1 MAGKLIDIFQNC
13 KCVKEEKHLAA
24 GEVRSLAFGD
34 NNTVM
39 VVELGLHEVVSRK
52 VIARAEKQIADTYGL
67 DRVMIEP
74 RYNMPGELSNE
85 YIKSLYDDMAYRM
98 PSAKGLL
105 DHRKWA
111 FTDGALQIPMDEVS
125 EKHFA
130 NALRHLEA
138 RIQRELGRS
147 CPVHAVRAD
156 AQAADRDLIE
166 PRYNMPGELSN
177 AYIKSLY
184 DDMAYRMPS
193 AKGLLDHRK
202 WAFADGALQ
211 IPMDEVSEKHFAN
224 ALRHLE
230 ARIQRELGR
239 SCPVHA
245 VRADAQDFAPAPE
258 QEESREEILHKAVEQ
273 AAAAAAETPKP
284 KKPRPAPQQ
293 HTGYQRPRA
302 EKVREDDLIFGKLI
316 QDPIVSVNEAIAAY
330 DMVTIQGEV
339 FFTDNKDIH
348 SKKTGKDYVK
358 IAFDMTDRTNSVRV
372 SKFLAADKAGD
383 TASKIKKGLYCT
395 VQGKMVYDTFAKEMV
410 LEPTGIVKAKKPE
423 RRDTYEGMKRV
434 ELHLHTNMSAMDGMS
449 STASLLCRAAKWG
462 HRAMAITDHGVAQA
476 FPEALHAQEGKQKDT
491 IGDMKIIYGIEAYYI
506 NDENSISV
514 VRGRSAEPLDG
525 TFIVFDLETTGLNP
539 ASEEITE
546 IAAVRVVEGEIRDSF
561 QTYVNPHKPI
571 PAEITELTGIS
582 DETVADAP
590 DLDKAVPEFLAW
602 AGEGQYPLVAHNAG
616 FDMGFLR
623 TACQRLGIEREFTSI
638 DTLEMS
644 RLMLPHMHKFKLNI
658 LAKELQVGPFEH
670 HRASEDAAVLGRIYV
685 KLLKRLREE
694 MHAVTTADI
703 NPVLA
708 ATTDRKNKLKNLPRY
723 HFIIL
728 VKNQAGLR
736 NLYQLI
742 SKSFLEYYNKR
753 PIMPRSELIRHREG
767 LIFGSACEAGEV
779 FRALTKG
786 EPWEE
791 IKRLASFYD
800 YLEIQPIGN
809 NNFMI
814 AKGMA
819 KDEEQL
825 RDWNRDILRLADE
838 LGKPCC
844 ATGDVHFLEPED
856 EAFRRILM
864 AGQGFS
870 DADNQAPLYFK
881 STDEMLKE
889 FSYLGED
896 RAYEVVVKNTNMI
909 ADMCDVIR
917 PVPREN
923 YPPHID
929 GCEDDLRNMC
939 YEKAKRI
946 YGDPLPEPVQ
956 ARLDRELGSII
967 GNGYA
972 VMYIIAQKLV
982 TKSLA
987 DGYLV
992 GSRGSVG
999 SSLAAFMSDITEVN
1013 SLAPHYLCPDDKYLE
1028 WHEEYSCGVD
1038 LPDKICPK
1046 CGKPLTKQG
1055 FNIPFETFLGFEG
1068 DKVPDIDLNFAGE
1081 YQSRIHWYTGEIF
1094 GHDHVFRAGTIGTVA
1109 EKTAFGYVKKY
1120 MEERG
1125 VECSRAEENRLAAG
1139 CTGVRRT
1146 SGQHPGGVVVVPK
1159 EIEIYDVCPIQH
1171 PADDPDSD
1179 IITTHFEY
1187 HSIDANLLKLDE
1199 LGHDDPTI
1207 IKHLENLTGVNAQEI
1222 PLDDPETMSL
1232 FHSCKALKYKGENPD
1247 TDPILGDLGCV
1258 AVPEF
1263 GTKFVRG
1270 MVKETHPS
1278 TFAELVSI
1286 SGLSHG
1292 TDVWLGNAAELV
1304 RKGIPLSGC
1313 ICCRD
1318 DIMNYLILQGVKPK
1332 LSFKTME
1339 SVRKGKGL
1347 TEEMEAA
1354 MNEQHVPEWYIDS
1367 CKKIKYMFPKAHAVA
1382 YVMMA
1387 FRIAWFKVHRPLAF
1401 YSAYFSIRAKGF
1413 DASCMIKGDKVCL
1426 DKMTELRGKERDKT
1440 ISAAEK
1446 DMMTTLEVC
1455 HEFYRRGFTFEPMDV
1470 YKSDATR
1477 FLVTETGLIP
1487 PFTSMPGIGEQAA
1500 LSIVEE
1506 RKNGKFLSAEELIV
1520 RCPKASKAV
1529 VELLEQI
1536 GALGSMPKTTQM
1548 TLF

>member
-74 RYNMPGELSNE
+74 RYNMPGELSN
-85 YIKSLYDDMAYRM
+85 
-98 PSAKGLL
+98 
-105 DHRKWA
+105 
-111 FTDGALQIPMDEVS
+111 
-125 EKHFA
+125 
-130 NALRHLEA
+130 
-138 RIQRELGRS
+138 
-147 CPVHAVRAD
+147 
-156 AQAADRDLIE
+156 
-166 PRYNMPGELSN
+166 

-193 AKGLLDHRK
+193 AKGLLDHTK
-202 WAFADGALQ
+202 WEFADGALQ

-339 FFTDNKDIH
+339 FFTDSKDIH

-358 IAFDMTDRTNSVRV
+358 IAFDITDRTNSVRV

-423 RRDTYEGMKRV
+423 RKDTYEGMKRV

-476 FPEALHAQEGKQKDT
+476 FPEALHAQEGKQKDI

-571 PAEITELTGIS
+571 PPEITELTGIS

-670 HRASEDAAVLGRIYV
+670 HRASEDAAVLGRIYL
-685 KLLKRLREE
+685 KLLKRLKDE

>member
-13 KCVKEEKHLAA
+13 KCVNEEKHLAA

-52 VIARAEKQIADTYGL
+52 VIAKAEKQIADTYGL
-67 DRVMIEP
+67 DRVM
-74 RYNMPGELSNE
+74 
-85 YIKSLYDDMAYRM
+85 
-98 PSAKGLL
+98 
-105 DHRKWA
+105 
-111 FTDGALQIPMDEVS
+111 
-125 EKHFA
+125 
-130 NALRHLEA
+130 
-138 RIQRELGRS
+138 
-147 CPVHAVRAD
+147 
-156 AQAADRDLIE
+156 IE

-193 AKGLLDHRK
+193 AKGLLDHTK
-202 WAFADGALQ
+202 WEFADGALQ

-245 VRADAQDFAPAPE
+245 VRADAQDFTPAPE

-316 QDPIVSVNEAIAAY
+316 QDPIISVNEAIAAY

-339 FFTDNKDIH
+339 FFTDSKDIH

-423 RRDTYEGMKRV
+423 RKDTYEGMKRV

-476 FPEALHAQEGKQKDT
+476 FPEALHAQEGKQKDI

-571 PAEITELTGIS
+571 PPEITELTGIS

-590 DLDKAVPEFLAW
+590 DLDKAVPEFLKW

-896 RAYEVVVKNTNMI
+896 RAYEVVVKNTNRI

-956 ARLDRELGSII
+956 ARLDRELNSII

-1038 LPDKICPK
+1038 LPDKICPN

-1125 VECSRAEENRLAAG
+1125 IECSRAEENRLAAG

-1413 DASCMIKGDKVCL
+1413 DAFCMIKGDKVCL
-1426 DKMTELRGKERDKT
+1426 DKMSELRQKERDKT

-1477 FLVTETGLIP
+1477 FLVTEIGLIP

>member
-13 KCVKEEKHLAA
+13 KCVNEEKHLAA

-74 RYNMPGELSNE
+74 RYNMPGELSN
-85 YIKSLYDDMAYRM
+85 
-98 PSAKGLL
+98 
-105 DHRKWA
+105 
-111 FTDGALQIPMDEVS
+111 
-125 EKHFA
+125 
-130 NALRHLEA
+130 
-138 RIQRELGRS
+138 
-147 CPVHAVRAD
+147 
-156 AQAADRDLIE
+156 
-166 PRYNMPGELSN
+166 

-193 AKGLLDHRK
+193 AKGLLDHTK
-202 WAFADGALQ
+202 WEFADGALQ

-316 QDPIVSVNEAIAAY
+316 QDPIISVNEAIAAY

-339 FFTDNKDIH
+339 FFTDSKDIH

-423 RRDTYEGMKRV
+423 RKDTYEGMKRV

-571 PAEITELTGIS
+571 PPEITELTGIS

-1028 WHEEYSCGVD
+1028 WHEDYSCGVD

>member
-74 RYNMPGELSNE
+74 RYNMPGELSN
-85 YIKSLYDDMAYRM
+85 
-98 PSAKGLL
+98 
-105 DHRKWA
+105 
-111 FTDGALQIPMDEVS
+111 
-125 EKHFA
+125 
-130 NALRHLEA
+130 
-138 RIQRELGRS
+138 
-147 CPVHAVRAD
+147 
-156 AQAADRDLIE
+156 
-166 PRYNMPGELSN
+166 

-193 AKGLLDHRK
+193 AKGLLDHTK
-202 WAFADGALQ
+202 WEFADGALQ

-476 FPEALHAQEGKQKDT
+476 FPEALHAQEGKQKDI

-571 PAEITELTGIS
+571 PPEITELTGIS

>member
-74 RYNMPGELSNE
+74 RYNMPGELSN
-85 YIKSLYDDMAYRM
+85 
-98 PSAKGLL
+98 
-105 DHRKWA
+105 
-111 FTDGALQIPMDEVS
+111 
-125 EKHFA
+125 
-130 NALRHLEA
+130 
-138 RIQRELGRS
+138 
-147 CPVHAVRAD
+147 
-156 AQAADRDLIE
+156 
-166 PRYNMPGELSN
+166 

-193 AKGLLDHRK
+193 AKGLLDHTK
-202 WAFADGALQ
+202 WEFADGALQ

-293 HTGYQRPRA
+293 HTGYQRPRT

-358 IAFDMTDRTNSVRV
+358 IAFDITDRTNSVRV

-1318 DIMNYLILQGVKPK
+1318 DIMNYLILQGVQPK

>member
-67 DRVMIEP
+67 DRVM
-74 RYNMPGELSNE
+74 
-85 YIKSLYDDMAYRM
+85 
-98 PSAKGLL
+98 
-105 DHRKWA
+105 
-111 FTDGALQIPMDEVS
+111 
-125 EKHFA
+125 
-130 NALRHLEA
+130 
-138 RIQRELGRS
+138 
-147 CPVHAVRAD
+147 
-156 AQAADRDLIE
+156 IE

-273 AAAAAAETPKP
+273 AVAAAAETSKP

-339 FFTDNKDIH
+339 FFTDSKDIH

-358 IAFDMTDRTNSVRV
+358 IAFDITDRTNSVRV

-395 VQGKMVYDTFAKEMV
+395 VQGKMVYDTFTKEMV
-410 LEPTGIVKAKKPE
+410 LEPTGIVKTKKPE
-423 RRDTYEGMKRV
+423 RKDTYEGMKRV

-1028 WHEEYSCGVD
+1028 WHEDYSCGVD

-1232 FHSCKALKYKGENPD
+1232 FHSCKALKYTGENPD

-1426 DKMTELRGKERDKT
+1426 DKMSELRGKERDKT

-1536 GALGSMPKTTQM
+1536 DALGSMPKTTQM

>member
-13 KCVKEEKHLAA
+13 KCVNEEKHLAA
-24 GEVRSLAFGD
+24 GEVRSLTFGD

-52 VIARAEKQIADTYGL
+52 VIAKAEKQIADTYGL
-67 DRVMIEP
+67 DRVM
-74 RYNMPGELSNE
+74 
-85 YIKSLYDDMAYRM
+85 
-98 PSAKGLL
+98 
-105 DHRKWA
+105 
-111 FTDGALQIPMDEVS
+111 
-125 EKHFA
+125 
-130 NALRHLEA
+130 
-138 RIQRELGRS
+138 
-147 CPVHAVRAD
+147 
-156 AQAADRDLIE
+156 IE

-423 RRDTYEGMKRV
+423 RKDTYEGMKRV

-476 FPEALHAQEGKQKDT
+476 FPEALHAQEGKQKDI

-539 ASEEITE
+539 AGEEITE

-571 PAEITELTGIS
+571 PPEITELTGIS

-590 DLDKAVPEFLAW
+590 DLDKAVPEFLKW

-896 RAYEVVVKNTNMI
+896 RAYEVVVKNTNEI

-1028 WHEEYSCGVD
+1028 WHEDYSCGVD

-1426 DKMTELRGKERDKT
+1426 DKMSELRQKERDKT

>member
-67 DRVMIEP
+67 DRVI
-74 RYNMPGELSNE
+74 
-85 YIKSLYDDMAYRM
+85 
-98 PSAKGLL
+98 
-105 DHRKWA
+105 
-111 FTDGALQIPMDEVS
+111 
-125 EKHFA
+125 
-130 NALRHLEA
+130 
-138 RIQRELGRS
+138 
-147 CPVHAVRAD
+147 
-156 AQAADRDLIE
+156 IE

-423 RRDTYEGMKRV
+423 RKDTYEGMKRV

-571 PAEITELTGIS
+571 PAGITELTGIS

-881 STDEMLKE
+881 STDEMLRE

-956 ARLDRELGSII
+956 ARLDRELNSII

-1038 LPDKICPK
+1038 LPDKICPN

-1125 VECSRAEENRLAAG
+1125 IECSRAEENRLAAG

-1426 DKMTELRGKERDKT
+1426 DKMSELRQKERDKT

-1455 HEFYRRGFTFEPMDV
+1455 HEFYRRGFAFEPMDV

>member
-13 KCVKEEKHLAA
+13 KCVNEEKHLAA

-74 RYNMPGELSNE
+74 RYNMPGELSN
-85 YIKSLYDDMAYRM
+85 
-98 PSAKGLL
+98 
-105 DHRKWA
+105 
-111 FTDGALQIPMDEVS
+111 
-125 EKHFA
+125 
-130 NALRHLEA
+130 
-138 RIQRELGRS
+138 
-147 CPVHAVRAD
+147 
-156 AQAADRDLIE
+156 
-166 PRYNMPGELSN
+166 

-193 AKGLLDHRK
+193 AKGLLDHTK
-202 WAFADGALQ
+202 WEFADGALR

-316 QDPIVSVNEAIAAY
+316 QDPIISVNEAIAAY

-423 RRDTYEGMKRV
+423 RKDTYEGMKRV

-476 FPEALHAQEGKQKDT
+476 FPEALHAQEGKQKDI

-896 RAYEVVVKNTNMI
+896 RAYEVVVKNTNEI

-1171 PADDPDSD
+1171 PADDPDSE

-1232 FHSCKALKYKGENPD
+1232 FHSCKALKYTGENPD

>member
-13 KCVKEEKHLAA
+13 KCVNEEKHLAA

-52 VIARAEKQIADTYGL
+52 VIAKAEKQIADTYGL
-67 DRVMIEP
+67 DRVM
-74 RYNMPGELSNE
+74 
-85 YIKSLYDDMAYRM
+85 
-98 PSAKGLL
+98 
-105 DHRKWA
+105 
-111 FTDGALQIPMDEVS
+111 
-125 EKHFA
+125 
-130 NALRHLEA
+130 
-138 RIQRELGRS
+138 
-147 CPVHAVRAD
+147 
-156 AQAADRDLIE
+156 IE

-339 FFTDNKDIH
+339 FFTDSKDIH

-423 RRDTYEGMKRV
+423 RKDTYEGMKRV

-476 FPEALHAQEGKQKDT
+476 FPEALHAQEGKQKDI

-1038 LPDKICPK
+1038 LPDKICPN

-1171 PADDPDSD
+1171 PADDPDSE

-1426 DKMTELRGKERDKT
+1426 DKMSELRGKERDKT

>member
-52 VIARAEKQIADTYGL
+52 VIAKAEKQIADTYGL
-67 DRVMIEP
+67 DRVM
-74 RYNMPGELSNE
+74 
-85 YIKSLYDDMAYRM
+85 
-98 PSAKGLL
+98 
-105 DHRKWA
+105 
-111 FTDGALQIPMDEVS
+111 
-125 EKHFA
+125 
-130 NALRHLEA
+130 
-138 RIQRELGRS
+138 
-147 CPVHAVRAD
+147 
-156 AQAADRDLIE
+156 IE

-193 AKGLLDHRK
+193 AKGLLDHTK
-202 WAFADGALQ
+202 WEFADGALQ

-316 QDPIVSVNEAIAAY
+316 QDPIISVNEAIAAY

-423 RRDTYEGMKRV
+423 RKDTYEGMKRV

-476 FPEALHAQEGKQKDT
+476 FPEALHAQEGKQKDI

>member
-13 KCVKEEKHLAA
+13 KCVNEEKHLAA
-24 GEVRSLAFGD
+24 GEVRSLTFGD

-52 VIARAEKQIADTYGL
+52 VIAKAEKQIADTYGL
-67 DRVMIEP
+67 DRVM
-74 RYNMPGELSNE
+74 
-85 YIKSLYDDMAYRM
+85 
-98 PSAKGLL
+98 
-105 DHRKWA
+105 
-111 FTDGALQIPMDEVS
+111 
-125 EKHFA
+125 
-130 NALRHLEA
+130 
-138 RIQRELGRS
+138 
-147 CPVHAVRAD
+147 
-156 AQAADRDLIE
+156 IE

-423 RRDTYEGMKRV
+423 RKDTYEGMKRV

-476 FPEALHAQEGKQKDT
+476 FPEALHAQEGKQKDI

-571 PAEITELTGIS
+571 PPEITELTGIS

-590 DLDKAVPEFLAW
+590 DLDKAVPEFLKW

-685 KLLKRLREE
+685 KLLKRLKEE

-1028 WHEEYSCGVD
+1028 WHEDYSCGVD
-1038 LPDKICPK
+1038 LPDKICPN

-1232 FHSCKALKYKGENPD
+1232 FHSCKALKYTGENPD

-1426 DKMTELRGKERDKT
+1426 DKMSELRQKERDKT

>member
-74 RYNMPGELSNE
+74 RYNMPGELSN
-85 YIKSLYDDMAYRM
+85 
-98 PSAKGLL
+98 
-105 DHRKWA
+105 
-111 FTDGALQIPMDEVS
+111 
-125 EKHFA
+125 
-130 NALRHLEA
+130 
-138 RIQRELGRS
+138 
-147 CPVHAVRAD
+147 
-156 AQAADRDLIE
+156 
-166 PRYNMPGELSN
+166 

-193 AKGLLDHRK
+193 AKGLLDHTK
-202 WAFADGALQ
+202 WEFADGALQ

-302 EKVREDDLIFGKLI
+302 EKVREDNLIFGKLI
-316 QDPIVSVNEAIAAY
+316 QDPIISVNEAIAAY

-358 IAFDMTDRTNSVRV
+358 IAFDITDRTNSVRV

-383 TASKIKKGLYCT
+383 TAAKIKKGLYCT

-423 RRDTYEGMKRV
+423 RKDTYEGMKRV

-571 PAEITELTGIS
+571 PPEITELTGIS

-590 DLDKAVPEFLAW
+590 DLDKAVPEFLKW

-999 SSLAAFMSDITEVN
+999 SSLVAFMSDITEVN

-1028 WHEEYSCGVD
+1028 WHEDYSCGVD
-1038 LPDKICPK
+1038 LPDKICPN

-1232 FHSCKALKYKGENPD
+1232 FHSCKALKYTGENPD

-1426 DKMTELRGKERDKT
+1426 DKMSELRQKERDKT

>member
-67 DRVMIEP
+67 DRVM
-74 RYNMPGELSNE
+74 
-85 YIKSLYDDMAYRM
+85 
-98 PSAKGLL
+98 
-105 DHRKWA
+105 
-111 FTDGALQIPMDEVS
+111 
-125 EKHFA
+125 
-130 NALRHLEA
+130 
-138 RIQRELGRS
+138 
-147 CPVHAVRAD
+147 
-156 AQAADRDLIE
+156 IE

-284 KKPRPAPQQ
+284 KKPRPAPQ
-293 HTGYQRPRA
+293 HTGYQRPRT

-358 IAFDMTDRTNSVRV
+358 IAFDITDRTNSVRV

-423 RRDTYEGMKRV
+423 RKDTYEGMKRV

-514 VRGRSAEPLDG
+514 VRGKSAEPLDG

-571 PAEITELTGIS
+571 PPEITELTGIS

-1038 LPDKICPK
+1038 LPDKICPN

-1125 VECSRAEENRLAAG
+1125 IECSRAEENRLAAG

-1171 PADDPDSD
+1171 PADDPDSE

>member
-13 KCVKEEKHLAA
+13 KCVNEEKHLAA

-74 RYNMPGELSNE
+74 RYNMPGELSN
-85 YIKSLYDDMAYRM
+85 
-98 PSAKGLL
+98 
-105 DHRKWA
+105 
-111 FTDGALQIPMDEVS
+111 
-125 EKHFA
+125 
-130 NALRHLEA
+130 
-138 RIQRELGRS
+138 
-147 CPVHAVRAD
+147 
-156 AQAADRDLIE
+156 
-166 PRYNMPGELSN
+166 

-193 AKGLLDHRK
+193 AKGLLDHTK
-202 WAFADGALQ
+202 WEFADGALQ

-316 QDPIVSVNEAIAAY
+316 QDPIISVNEAIAAY

-339 FFTDNKDIH
+339 FFTDSKDIH

-423 RRDTYEGMKRV
+423 RKDTYEGMKRV

-476 FPEALHAQEGKQKDT
+476 FPEALHAQEGKQKDI

-571 PAEITELTGIS
+571 PPEITELTGIS

-896 RAYEVVVKNTNMI
+896 RAYEVVVKNTNEI

-1171 PADDPDSD
+1171 PADDPDSE

>member
-67 DRVMIEP
+67 DRVM
-74 RYNMPGELSNE
+74 
-85 YIKSLYDDMAYRM
+85 
-98 PSAKGLL
+98 
-105 DHRKWA
+105 
-111 FTDGALQIPMDEVS
+111 
-125 EKHFA
+125 
-130 NALRHLEA
+130 
-138 RIQRELGRS
+138 
-147 CPVHAVRAD
+147 
-156 AQAADRDLIE
+156 IE

-284 KKPRPAPQQ
+284 KKPRPAPQ
-293 HTGYQRPRA
+293 HTGYQRPRT

-358 IAFDMTDRTNSVRV
+358 IAFDITDRTNSVRV

-423 RRDTYEGMKRV
+423 RKDTYEGMKRV

-1038 LPDKICPK
+1038 LPDKICPN

-1125 VECSRAEENRLAAG
+1125 IECSRAEENRLAAG

-1171 PADDPDSD
+1171 PADDPDSE

>member
-13 KCVKEEKHLAA
+13 KCVNEEKHLAA

-52 VIARAEKQIADTYGL
+52 VIAKAEKQIADTYGL
-67 DRVMIEP
+67 DRVM
-74 RYNMPGELSNE
+74 
-85 YIKSLYDDMAYRM
+85 
-98 PSAKGLL
+98 
-105 DHRKWA
+105 
-111 FTDGALQIPMDEVS
+111 
-125 EKHFA
+125 
-130 NALRHLEA
+130 
-138 RIQRELGRS
+138 
-147 CPVHAVRAD
+147 
-156 AQAADRDLIE
+156 IE

-193 AKGLLDHRK
+193 AKGLLDHTK
-202 WAFADGALQ
+202 WEFADGALQ

-476 FPEALHAQEGKQKDT
+476 FPEALHAQEGKQKDI

-571 PAEITELTGIS
+571 PPEITELTGIS

-1500 LSIVEE
+1500 LSIVEA

>member
-13 KCVKEEKHLAA
+13 KCVKDEKHLAA

-52 VIARAEKQIADTYGL
+52 VLHKAEKQIADTYGL

-74 RYNMPGELSNE
+74 RYE
-85 YIKSLYDDMAYRM
+85 
-98 PSAKGLL
+98 
-105 DHRKWA
+105 
-111 FTDGALQIPMDEVS
+111 
-125 EKHFA
+125 
-130 NALRHLEA
+130 
-138 RIQRELGRS
+138 
-147 CPVHAVRAD
+147 
-156 AQAADRDLIE
+156 
-166 PRYNMPGELSN
+166 MPGELSN

-184 DDMAYRMPS
+184 DDMAARMPS
-193 AKGLLDHRK
+193 ARGLLDHTK
-202 WAFADGALQ
+202 WEFADGALQ
-211 IPMDEVSEKHFAN
+211 IPMDEVGEKHFAN

-230 ARIQRELGR
+230 ARIRRELGR
-239 SCPVHA
+239 NCPVHA
-245 VRADAQDFAPAPE
+245 VRAAAEDFAPAPR
-258 QEESREEILHKAVEQ
+258 QEETREEILHKAVEE
-273 AAAAAAETPKP
+273 AAAAAAEAPKP
-284 KKPRPAPQQ
+284 RKPRPAPAQPS
-293 HTGYQRPRA
+293 TGYQRPRT

-383 TASKIKKGLYCT
+383 TASKIKGGLYCT
-395 VQGKMVYDTFAKEMV
+395 VQGKMVYDTFTKEMV

-476 FPEALHAQEGKQKDT
+476 FPEALHAQEGKQKGI

-506 NDENSISV
+506 NDSDSISV
-514 VRGRSAEPLDG
+514 VRGKCNEPLDG

-590 DLDKAVPEFLAW
+590 DIDTAVPDFLQW

-623 TACQRLGIEREFTSI
+623 TAMGRLSIERELTSI

-644 RLMLPHMHKFKLNI
+644 RLMLPHLNKFKLNL
-658 LAKELQVGPFEH
+658 LAKELKVGPFEH
-670 HRASEDAAVLGRIYV
+670 HRASEDAAVLGRIFV
-685 KLLKRLREE
+685 KLLARLRDE

-786 EPWEE
+786 EPWED
-791 IKRLASFYD
+791 IKRLAEFYD

-809 NNFMI
+809 NRFMV

-864 AGQGFS
+864 AGQGFT
-870 DADNQAPLYFK
+870 DADNQAPLYLK

-956 ARLDRELGSII
+956 ARLDRELNSII

-1038 LPDKICPK
+1038 LPDKICPN

-1125 VECSRAEENRLAAG
+1125 IECSRAEENRLAAG

-1171 PADDPDSD
+1171 PADDPDSE

-1207 IKHLENLTGVNAQEI
+1207 IRHLENLTGVDAQQI

-1232 FHSCKALKYKGENPD
+1232 FHSCKALKYTGDNPN

-1318 DIMNYLILQGVKPK
+1318 DIMNYLILQGVQPK

-1347 TEEMEAA
+1347 TEEMENA

-1506 RKNGKFLSAEELIV
+1506 RRNGKFLSAEELIV

-1529 VELLEQI
+1529 IELLDQI

>member
-13 KCVKEEKHLAA
+13 KCVNEEKHLAA

-52 VIARAEKQIADTYGL
+52 VIAKAEKQIADTYGL
-67 DRVMIEP
+67 DRVM
-74 RYNMPGELSNE
+74 
-85 YIKSLYDDMAYRM
+85 
-98 PSAKGLL
+98 
-105 DHRKWA
+105 
-111 FTDGALQIPMDEVS
+111 
-125 EKHFA
+125 
-130 NALRHLEA
+130 
-138 RIQRELGRS
+138 
-147 CPVHAVRAD
+147 
-156 AQAADRDLIE
+156 IE

-193 AKGLLDHRK
+193 AKGLLDHTK
-202 WAFADGALQ
+202 WEFADGALQ

-239 SCPVHA
+239 SCTVHA

-423 RRDTYEGMKRV
+423 RKDTYEGMKRV

-571 PAEITELTGIS
+571 PPEITELTGIS

-1426 DKMTELRGKERDKT
+1426 DKMSELRGKERDKT